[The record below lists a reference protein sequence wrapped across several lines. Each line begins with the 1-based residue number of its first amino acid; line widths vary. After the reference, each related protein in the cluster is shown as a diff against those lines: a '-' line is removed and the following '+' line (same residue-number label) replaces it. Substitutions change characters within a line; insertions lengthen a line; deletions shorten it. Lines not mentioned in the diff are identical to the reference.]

1 MNRKKLSGLV
11 SRLETIKK
19 MVEIHMAN
27 IAKLTQ
33 AYLIFL
39 QGPVKLYSTMSYYVS
54 VCYRPI
60 LIIQKTHKNTNQ
72 TQNPSCEGFY
82 ADICSI
88 LRLAPK
94 KTLTYL
100 IHSKFYLKSQ
110 PQIWINPWL
119 KDFDRRGFRLSDI
132 ISKQPQLILG
142 ILSSSYRPLYN
153 AHVL

>member
-1 MNRKKLSGLV
+1 MVVIIMNRKKLSGLV

-60 LIIQKTHKNTNQ
+60 LIIQKTHKNTKQ
-72 TQNPSCEGFY
+72 TQNPSCEGLY

-94 KTLTYL
+94 K
-100 IHSKFYLKSQ
+100 HSHVLCIANFETKVKFR
-110 PQIWINPWL
+110 
-119 KDFDRRGFRLSDI
+119 DCDRRGFHLCN
-132 ISKQPQLILG
+132 IL
-142 ILSSSYRPLYN
+142 P
-153 AHVL
+153 AV